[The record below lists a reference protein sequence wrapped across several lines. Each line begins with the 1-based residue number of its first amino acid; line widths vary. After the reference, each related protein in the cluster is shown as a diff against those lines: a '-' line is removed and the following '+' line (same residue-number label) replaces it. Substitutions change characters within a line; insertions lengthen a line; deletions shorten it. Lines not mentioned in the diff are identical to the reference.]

1 MTVLV
6 AHALA
11 SLPDPVGTIDRLAA
25 HLAEEGVSVSRNGPA
40 TILASGA
47 HRGTLFPVEGGI
59 SLRAEA
65 PDAKALHLVKE
76 MIGAHLIEY
85 AQGAVSSIAW
95 TGDASVAGL
104 PTSHRTLTVVGHVD
118 VTPHMRRI
126 TFAGEDLGHF
136 DNRES
141 LHVRLFLPPHG
152 EPGGLRDGTE
162 PVVRK
167 YTIREIDAAAGRVAI
182 DFVLHE
188 DAGPGAAFAARAQ
201 PGDRIGVAGPG
212 GRGLREADW
221 YLFLADET
229 ALPAVG
235 RMLALLPQTARG
247 LAFIEVA
254 DAGERQEL
262 AHPPGLTISWLHRD
276 GAEPGTTSLLPDAFE
291 RVALPDDETKVFLW
305 AAMEH
310 EAFKEVRAAARARLR
325 ADHDAHLVVSYWR
338 RGASED
344 EHARQKKADRP
355 G

>member
-6 AHALA
+6 AQALA
-11 SLPDPVGTIDRLAA
+11 ALPDPVDTIDRLAA
-25 HLAEEGVSVSRNGPA
+25 HFAEEGIVVRRDGPA
-40 TILASGA
+40 TVIVSGA
-47 HRGTLFPVEGGI
+47 HRGVLFPVEGGI

-65 PDAKALHLVKE
+65 PDPGALHLVKE

-85 AQGAVSSIAW
+85 AAGALTTIAW

-104 PTSHRTLTVVGHVD
+104 PASHRTLTVLGHVD

-126 TFAGEDLGHF
+126 TFTGEDIAHF
-136 DNRES
+136 DSRES
-141 LHVRLFLPPHG
+141 LHVRLFLPPDGAAGHLGG
-152 EPGGLRDGTE
+152 ETK

-167 YTIREIDAAAGRVAI
+167 YTIREIDAVAGRLAI

-188 DAGPGAAFAARAQ
+188 DAGPGAAFAAKAR
-201 PGDRIGVAGPG
+201 PGDRIGIAGPG

-247 LAFIEVA
+247 MAFIEVA
-254 DAGERQEL
+254 DAAERQEL
-262 AHPPGLTISWLHRD
+262 AHPPGLAITWLHRD
-276 GAEPGTTSLLPDAFE
+276 GAEPGTTRLLPDSFAQID
-291 RVALPDDETKVFLW
+291 LPTGETKIFLW

-310 EAFKEVRAAARARLR
+310 EAFKEVRAAARARLDPDR
-325 ADHDAHLVVSYWR
+325 DEHLVVSYWR